1 MLCIL
6 HDNIIIIHIHCTA
19 LIPEKCSELKLLYDK
34 RLSFQFLCQTIINN
48 SIKMNSN
55 FNNYS
60 LIKRII
66 QMIWFDAEVHED
78 MNSVI
83 YFNQEQKIPREGAD
97 NSNLI
102 LFTHF

>member
-1 MLCIL
+1 
-6 HDNIIIIHIHCTA
+6 
-19 LIPEKCSELKLLYDK
+19 
-34 RLSFQFLCQTIINN
+34 
-48 SIKMNSN
+48 MNSN
-55 FNNYS
+55 FNNYF